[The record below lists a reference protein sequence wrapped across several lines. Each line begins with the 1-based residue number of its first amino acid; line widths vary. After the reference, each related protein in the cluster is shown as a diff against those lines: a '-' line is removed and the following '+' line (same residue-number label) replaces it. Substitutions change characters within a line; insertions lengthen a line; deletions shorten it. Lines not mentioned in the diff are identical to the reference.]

1 MNSKLIYLTSITFVP
16 LASLASKWLKSL
28 FSQVGRQNGRVDL
41 RARSSLQVKRFLP
54 FVRFLL
60 IAAAAVILRS
70 KTPLR
75 LPGCGREASGRGKG

>member
-1 MNSKLIYLTSITFVP
+1 MNSELIYLTSITFVP
-16 LASLASKWLKSL
+16 LALLASKRLKSL
-28 FSQVGRQNGRVDL
+28 FSQEGRQNGHMDL
-41 RARSSLQVKRFLP
+41 LPRYSPQVKRFLP